1 MVIDSSAIVAILQD
15 EPERQTFIE
24 AINSVNYRNISAV
37 SFVETSQILISRY
50 EAKGIQEFDNF
61 IGKANVN
68 IRSVDETQAV
78 IARRAFQEFGK
89 GRHPVQ
95 LNFGDCFTYALAKI
109 LNQPLLFKGEDFS
122 KTDINRFLME

>member
-1 MVIDSSAIVAILQD
+1 MVIDSSAIVAILQG

-50 EAKGIQEFDNF
+50 EAKGIQELDNF
-61 IGKANVN
+61 IDKANIN

-89 GRHPVQ
+89 GRHPAQ
-95 LNFGDCFTYALAKI
+95 LNFGDCFTYALAKL

>member
-61 IGKANVN
+61 IDKANIN
-68 IRSVDETQAV
+68 IRSVDEAQAV

-89 GRHPVQ
+89 GRHPAQ

>member
-61 IGKANVN
+61 IGKANIN
-68 IRSVDETQAV
+68 IRSVDEAQAV

-89 GRHPVQ
+89 GRHPAQ